1 MELIIE
7 AGKLSD
13 IDEIEQLYNEMND
26 ALEAGIN
33 YPGFK
38 KGVYPVRENAVE
50 GVKEGYLYVARLEGR
65 IAGSIILSHKPEE
78 AYTSVTWNTD
88 QDYDK
93 IIVIHTLAV
102 HPDFVKRGIGNSL
115 MDFTER
121 HAKKLGMMA
130 IRLDVYEKNYPAIRL
145 YERCGYE
152 YVGTVDLGYA
162 EYGLPWYKL
171 YEKVL

>member
-7 AGKLSD
+7 AGKISD
-13 IDEIEQLYNEMND
+13 IDEIERLYNEMND

-50 GVKEGYLYVARLEGR
+50 GVEEGYLYVIRCDGG
-65 IAGSIILSHKPEE
+65 IAGSVILSHKPEE
-78 AYTSVTWNTD
+78 AYTSVTWNTEYS
-88 QDYDK
+88 YDK

-102 HPDFVKRGIGNSL
+102 HPDFVRRGIGNSL
-115 MDFTER
+115 MNFAEQ
-121 HAKKLGMMA
+121 HARKQGMKA

-145 YERCGYE
+145 YERCGYK

>member
-50 GVKEGYLYVARLEGR
+50 GVEEGYLYVARWEGR

-88 QDYDK
+88 QEYDK
-93 IIVIHTLAV
+93 IIVIHTLTV
-102 HPDFVKRGIGNSL
+102 HPEFVKRGIGNSL

-121 HAKKLGMMA
+121 HARKLEMSA